1 MFSTAETIARV
12 KAKFA
17 WGLEH
22 KTTPTLDFHELG
34 VVLSE
39 LKRLHALDEERAKV
53 VAVPKAME
61 KPPVIQEE
69 IKPKTILRK
78 S

>member
-39 LKRLHALDEERAKV
+39 LKRLHALDEEKSTQS
-53 VAVPKAME
+53 VAMV
-61 KPPVIQEE
+61 KPPVIEE
-69 IKPKTILRK
+69 EPKTILRK